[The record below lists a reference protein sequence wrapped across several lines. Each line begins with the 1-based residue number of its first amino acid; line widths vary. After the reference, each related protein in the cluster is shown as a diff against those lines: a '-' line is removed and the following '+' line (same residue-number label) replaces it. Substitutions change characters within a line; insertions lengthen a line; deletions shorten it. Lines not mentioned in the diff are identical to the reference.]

1 MHKNRYLVE
10 VELELENLTLLLEE
24 INKVVLDPKHEEP
37 DIILKTATASF
48 MAQYYNGIENILKRI
63 TKYYNVPLPK
73 TESWHYEL
81 FSFFCDP
88 PYLSLPVLFNAE
100 IKMEMN
106 ELRKFRHRVH
116 HGYSFTLEWNDLLIG
131 ANSVLKTFISFSRNV
146 QTFLNC
152 YS

>member
-10 VELELENLTLLLEE
+10 VEKL
-24 INKVVLDPKHEEP
+24 
-37 DIILKTATASF
+37 
-48 MAQYYNGIENILKRI
+48 GIENILKRI

-81 FSFFCDP
+81 FTFFCDP
-88 PYLSLPVLFNAE
+88 PYLSLPVLFDAE